1 MAADDLMQIR
11 ITADFKEAEGAFLKM
26 AKVATA
32 FESDFRRIAG
42 GLNKEFNKINGMAE
56 LFGNSTNVVKDKM
69 DALKRSMEQ
78 LMTLGLKPMNPEVQ
92 KLKVELTVQEWEAVL
107 AVIEQSTSPHIQ
119 VKSVAAELIKQ
130 LQPQIKDDKPQS
142 S

>member
-1 MAADDLMQIR
+1 MK
-11 ITADFKEAEGAFLKM
+11 TKEE
-26 AKVATA
+26 VT
-32 FESDFRRIAG
+32 
-42 GLNKEFNKINGMAE
+42 
-56 LFGNSTNVVKDKM
+56 
-69 DALKRSMEQ
+69 
-78 LMTLGLKPMNPEVQ
+78 PEVQPEIQ